1 MILHI
6 KPYMLIFLG
15 KNGGDNLVF
24 LSKINLFQPWVK
36 RNQSPNLMN
45 LSRVSNQP
53 KTGFN

>member
-6 KPYMLIFLG
+6 KPYMLLFLG
-15 KNGGDNLVF
+15 KNDGDNLVF
-24 LSKINLFQPWVK
+24 LTKINLFQPWVK

-45 LSRVSNQP
+45 LSRVSKQP